1 MIDTACG
8 TSLFIFCFHVFRPDG
23 VNTVT
28 IDEKERFE
36 EIKERLRDFL
46 ANQITQFRSV

>member
-1 MIDTACG
+1 M
-8 TSLFIFCFHVFRPDG
+8 FHVLLYLLRPDG

-28 IDEKERFE
+28 IDEKAQFE

-46 ANQITQFRSV
+46 ANQITHFR